1 MAAEHFFTRWA
12 RPKPPPPDGGDL
24 AASNPVLKPV
34 PSPAASTAE
43 PTAPGARALPTLD
56 DVAGLHQDSDFS
68 PFLAQGVDE
77 TVKRSALKKLFTN
90 PHFNVMDGL
99 DTYIDDYGKADP
111 MPPGMLA
118 ALNHAKAL
126 LDPLAQLTAPLSQL
140 TSLLPAPASVP
151 AGVVVAADAS
161 GAAPADTPSPPGPSE
176 PDASSSTVSDDPPP
190 STFPATSNHAEIT
203 PKGAV

>member
-12 RPKPPPPDGGDL
+12 KPKPPLPDGGDL
-24 AASNPVLKPV
+24 AASNPIPR
-34 PSPAASTAE
+34 PTASTAE

-140 TSLLPAPASVP
+140 TSLLPAPASVS
-151 AGVVVAADAS
+151 AGAAVAADAS
-161 GAAPADTPSPPGPSE
+161 GAEPADTPTPSE
-176 PDASSSTVSDDPPP
+176 PDTSSITASDDPPP
-190 STFPATSNHAEIT
+190 STFPATSNHAEIK
-203 PKGAV
+203 PKGAA